1 MTSQLIIADIVERKR
16 NISEVWFKKS
26 LALPK
31 KIHFFSRVH
40 ENEQQLFIIMK
51 NIDKSVV
58 TFKDLLQICRG
69 RRGSHLAILHSPS
82 AL

>member
-31 KIHFFSRVH
+31 KYIFLA
-40 ENEQQLFIIMK
+40 ECMK
-51 NIDKSVV
+51 MNNNYS
-58 TFKDLLQICRG
+58 
-69 RRGSHLAILHSPS
+69 S
-82 AL
+82 